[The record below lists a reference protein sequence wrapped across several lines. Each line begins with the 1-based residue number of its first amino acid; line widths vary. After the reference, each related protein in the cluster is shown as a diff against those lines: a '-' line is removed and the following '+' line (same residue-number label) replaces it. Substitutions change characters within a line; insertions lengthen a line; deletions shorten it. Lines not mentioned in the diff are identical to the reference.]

1 MTTQQKGNTM
11 PDLTAIQDLAETIN
25 ANLTEVMRNEGV
37 EDNFENRARL
47 LQEFLD
53 DMKKELPDT
62 FTNRTM
68 TAMFAFFIEN
78 LNREAEGLEPIPFL

>member
-1 MTTQQKGNTM
+1 M
-11 PDLTAIQDLAETIN
+11 PNLTAMQNRAATRN
-25 ANLTEVMRNEGV
+25 ANLTEAMRNEGV

-53 DMKKELPDT
+53 HMKKELPDT